1 TVSLVAVALFVVYAV
16 RKTLF
21 IFVLAVFLSYMIYP
35 LVRRLVRVLP
45 RLSRSAATATVF
57 AVLALL
63 LGTVLALAGPR
74 IADQASNFSEQL
86 PALLRDG
93 NVIERLPLPD
103 WLVPYRAK
111 LAELVREHAGDIT
124 GYGAAMAQ
132 DLGKLLLTAGA
143 NVAFVV
149 LIPILA
155 FIMITSGPE
164 FRSGFLKWVAH
175 HPHAAMWRRI
185 VDDLDTLLGGYIR
198 ALLILA
204 FATIASYSI
213 VFSIAGV
220 PYGLLLA
227 LIAGVLEFIPV
238 LGPLLAALLCV
249 LVAGIS
255 GYGHLW
261 WIVGFIAVY
270 RLFQDYVLNPYL
282 MSNGVAVPA
291 LLVLFG
297 LLAGEELAGVAGVF
311 LSTPVLAAAL
321 ILCRRVAEESS
332 AGDAVKPS
340 AHRHSA
346 ESS

>member
-1 TVSLVAVALFVVYAV
+1 MSLVVVALFVVYAV

-74 IADQASNFSEQL
+74 IADQASHFSEQL
-86 PALLRDG
+86 PSLLRDG
-93 NVIERLPLPD
+93 NVIARIPLPE
-103 WLVPYRAK
+103 WLLPYRAK

-124 GYGAAMAQ
+124 SYGAAMAQ

-143 NVAFVV
+143 NVVFVV

-155 FIMITSGPE
+155 FIMISSGPE
-164 FRSGFLKWVAH
+164 FQAGFLKWVA
-175 HPHAAMWRRI
+175 PHRRAAMWRRI

-321 ILCRRVAEESS
+321 ILYRRMAEESA

-340 AHRHSA
+340 EHCHST